1 MANLNVIWIAGGMA
15 KGANMDELVQR
26 CAPRIKSA
34 ILIGKDRDLIKAS
47 LSEFAPQIPIHLVD
61 QEKDS
66 AQLLLDV
73 VKLALKLAKPGD
85 TVLLAPAC
93 ASMDQFKSYA
103 QRGELFAKAVREL
116 A

>member
-1 MANLNVIWIAGGMA
+1 MANLNVIWIAGGLA
-15 KGANMDELVQR
+15 KGASMDELVQR

-34 ILIGKDRDLIKAS
+34 ILIGKDRELIKAS
-47 LSEFAPQIPIHLVD
+47 LNEFAPQIPIHLVD
-61 QEKDS
+61 QERDS

-103 QRGELFAKAVREL
+103 QRGELFAKAVRDL